1 MDPIET
7 YCNLDLNGLRS
18 KLMDGVDREAGLLE
32 ITLSGNDDAVPGL
45 TQHANA
51 WLGANIQVPRKNA
64 LSAVET
70 LARQIQLPGNKP
82 GFCPPLELDRE
93 IRGNANRLRE
103 LTDAFHAKHRSTLED
118 LKKAN
123 DACQD
128 KYNQLDRNAKVHPR
142 WQEMLPMALVAIP
155 EMVFNYD
162 AFRKLLAHYA
172 IDSGLAASG
181 IVVVIAATMAFAGHH
196 VGLFL
201 RHYNYSFRGGDIARK
216 GDAIRPLGLGLFLLL
231 LSLGSVGVARY
242 FSVLPEIERAILI
255 GEQPP
260 NPVVLVAA
268 LLIGNLVVFGLNVAI
283 AFAMHDKDP
292 DYENHARKK
301 LELEK
306 RADKLR
312 QKHLDPQ
319 VQDIARK
326 QDSDRRDI
334 EPKKRTMLAQEE
346 YTTISHA
353 FERIQ
358 AKDREVEGML
368 SEYAGQLGSALQA
381 NKPKFRFARK
391 NYSGGTLTT
400 VQMSIGDYMNQTMQ
414 LLRN

>member
-1 MDPIET
+1 MDPIDT
-7 YCNLDLNGLRS
+7 YCSLDLNGLRS
-18 KLMDGVDREAGLLE
+18 KLMEGVNREAGLLE

-45 TQHANA
+45 TQHANT

-70 LARQIQLPGNKP
+70 LARQIQLPGNEP

-93 IRGNANRLRE
+93 IRSNASRLRE
-103 LTDAFHAKHRSTLED
+103 LTDAFHAKHRTTLED
-118 LKKAN
+118 LEKADN
-123 DACQD
+123 AYLN

-162 AFRKLLAHYA
+162 AFTKFVAHYA
-172 IDSGLAASG
+172 IDSGAMALG
-181 IVVVIAATMAFAGHH
+181 ITAVIAATMGFAGHY

-201 RHYNYSFRGGDIARK
+201 RQYNYSFRGGNDARK
-216 GDAIRPLGLGLFLLL
+216 GEAIRQLGIGLFLLFIC
-231 LSLGSVGVARY
+231 LGAVGVARY

-260 NPVVLVAA
+260 NPIVLVAA
-268 LLIGNLVVFGLNVAI
+268 LLIGNLVVFGLNVAF

-292 DYENHARKK
+292 DYEDAARTRLKLQKK
-301 LELEK
+301 
-306 RADKLR
+306 ADKLR
-312 QKHLDPQ
+312 RKILDPK

-334 EPKKRTMLAQEE
+334 EPKKRRMLAQEE
-346 YTTISHA
+346 YTTILHA

-381 NKPKFRFARK
+381 NKPKFKFARK
-391 NYSGGTLTT
+391 NYSGSTLTT
-400 VQMSIGDYMNQTMQ
+400 AQMSIGDYMNQTMQ